1 MKVKTIPSIWLGQNG
16 NRLDCNPYMGGA
28 IEAKII
34 IHSLKG
40 KAEIL
45 KDLTVGYAGG
55 IYNGPQFQRI
65 YLNSLENSV
74 PFLTTTSMMQADLR
88 RIARLRKKDAESKK
102 LSFLKIN
109 EGMILI
115 SCSGTVG
122 RMVYAGEPLD
132 GVWSNQDI
140 LKVVADEN
148 KIGSGYL
155 YAFLNSAF
163 GIPLVLVGTYGAM
176 ILHIEPEHI
185 ESMPIP
191 RLVEKKEN
199 EIDSLI
205 KKSSK
210 LRGDFQKNID
220 AATDLLFSS
229 AGLSDITPEQWH
241 NDGPDIGDQIYLNS
255 TRSIRAL
262 NFGGRFQRL
271 IQNLKSVPHK
281 TLGEICQG
289 GQLSRGVRFKR
300 IDSSPEFGAQLIG
313 QKQGF
318 WSRPEG
324 RWISKAHA
332 PEEIFSIDEAVL
344 IASQGTL
351 GEREVFCRPIFVT
364 GSWLKYAYSEHFLR
378 IYPNDHEL
386 SGAYVYAFLRSETA
400 FRCLRSMSIGSKQQD
415 IHVGM
420 LAELPIP
427 VINHQDKQTVE
438 KLIREAFM
446 AKDLADEYENQAI
459 AMVESEIKAA
469 AKKN

>member
-1 MKVKTIPSIWLGQNG
+1 MKVKTIPSNWLSENG

-28 IEAKII
+28 IEAKSII
-34 IHSLKG
+34 RSLKDE
-40 KAEIL
+40 ADIL
-45 KDLTVGYAGG
+45 KDLTAGHSGG
-55 IYNGPQFQRI
+55 IYNGPKFQRI
-65 YLNSLENSV
+65 YLTSEEHSV
-74 PFLTTTSMMQADLR
+74 PFLTTTSMMQADISS
-88 RIARLRKKDAESKK
+88 IARLKKKDAKSKK
-102 LSFLKIN
+102 LSFLEIK

-122 RMVYAGEPLD
+122 RMTYAGKSLQ
-132 GVWSNQDI
+132 GVWSNQDM

-155 YAFLNSAF
+155 YAFLNSSF

-185 ESMPIP
+185 ENMPIP
-191 RLVEKKEN
+191 RLGNVKEN

-220 AATDLLFSS
+220 AATELLFSS
-229 AGLSDITPEQWH
+229 AGLSDITPAEWH
-241 NDGPDIGDQIYLNS
+241 SEGPDIGDQIYLKS
-255 TRSIRAL
+255 PRSIRAL
-262 NFGGRFQRL
+262 NFGGRFKRL
-271 IQNLKSVPHK
+271 IENLKSVPHK

-300 IDSSPEFGAQLIG
+300 IDSSPEYGAQLIG

-318 WSRPEG
+318 WSKPEG

-364 GSWLKYAYSEHFLR
+364 GKWLEYAYSEHFLR
-378 IYPNDHEL
+378 IYPNDTEL
-386 SGAYVYAFLRSETA
+386 SGAYVFAFLRSETA

-420 LAELPIP
+420 LSELPIP
-427 VINHQDKQTVE
+427 LIGHDDKKAVE
-438 KLIREAFM
+438 QLIRDAFK
-446 AKDLADEYENQAI
+446 AKDLADEYESTAI
-459 AMVESEIKAA
+459 AMVESGIKAA